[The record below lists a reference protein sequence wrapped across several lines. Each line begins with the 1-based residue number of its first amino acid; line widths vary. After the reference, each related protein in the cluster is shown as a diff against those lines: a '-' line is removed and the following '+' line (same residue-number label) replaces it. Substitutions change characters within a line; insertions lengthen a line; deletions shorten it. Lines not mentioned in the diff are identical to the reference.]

1 VDSNHRHSDYEPLA
15 LPLSYAAPVSGR
27 RYDPAGTSAV

>member
-15 LPLSYAAPVSGR
+15 LPLSYAAASMLTCDLAR
-27 RYDPAGTSAV
+27 

>member
-15 LPLSYAAPVSGR
+15 LPLSYAAEPR
-27 RYDPAGTSAV
+27 PLDRPGTSEV